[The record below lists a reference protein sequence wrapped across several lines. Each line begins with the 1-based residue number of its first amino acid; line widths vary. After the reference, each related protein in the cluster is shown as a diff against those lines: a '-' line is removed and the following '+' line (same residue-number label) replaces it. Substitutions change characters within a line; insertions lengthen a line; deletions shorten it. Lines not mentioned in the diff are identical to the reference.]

1 MNFADLLLRMP
12 LVIAVTIS
20 NFGALSSA
28 SADCYFPNHGKV
40 IGIKV
45 ESCEV
50 INGQTNKDVVKYA
63 GDSQKTRTILKLYT
77 GALVTTGGD
86 VKWVYPSAEANPCR
100 KFARSAQVKMRAYL
114 TCCDTGRWGKC
125 VFDGR
130 WLGDVDGPPV
140 NSDQ

>member
-1 MNFADLLLRMP
+1 MNTANLTLTMS

-20 NFGALSSA
+20 SFGTFPQAF
-28 SADCYFPNHGKV
+28 ADCSFSNDGRV

-50 INGQTNKDVVKYA
+50 IDGKMNKDVLKYA
-63 GDSQKTRTILKLYT
+63 GAAQNAPTLQKLYT
-77 GALVTTGGD
+77 GALVLAAGGG
-86 VKWVYPSAEANPCR
+86 KWVYPSAEAKPCQ
-100 KFARSAQVKMRAYL
+100 KFARSAQVKMRAYH

-125 VFDGR
+125 VFGGL
-130 WLGDVDGPPV
+130 WLGDVDGKPV

>member
-1 MNFADLLLRMP
+1 MYTVSSILRMA

-20 NFGALSSA
+20 RFGAFSQA
-28 SADCYFPNHGKV
+28 FADCSFQNDGEV

-50 INGQTNKDVVKYA
+50 IDGKTNKDVLKYA
-63 GDSQKTRTILKLYT
+63 GASQKTQTIQKLYT
-77 GALVTTGGD
+77 GALVTAGG
-86 VKWVYPSAEANPCR
+86 VRWMYPSAETNPCQ
-100 KFARSAQVKMRAYL
+100 KLTKSALVKMKAYL

-125 VFDGR
+125 VFGGR
-130 WLGDVDGPPV
+130 WLGDVNSKPV